1 MLLITTYQ
9 VLTYERLVVIVVYPP
24 LIVLCLLV
32 LPAYPRFAPRTR
44 AYLYWYVYA
53 VPGIQ
58 LLYVVQLLLSSKKL
72 RCWCRMSCIYQ
83 RHQRYTYTP
92 GTRVYAYHRRT
103 SCWYQVSPYT
113 STKVLSQTAKRA
125 NMRPYRRSINGKRE
139 RRTAVQASPY
149 RHATAVSVAHDTW
162 YHISLRCCLLYTS
175 PSPRD

>member
-1 MLLITTYQ
+1 MDTTGYATNNYVPGT

-125 NMRPYRRSINGKRE
+125 NMRPYRRSINGKRATHSSASIAISPCYG
-139 RRTAVQASPY
+139 RVGRT
-149 RHATAVSVAHDTW
+149 
-162 YHISLRCCLLYTS
+162 
-175 PSPRD
+175 